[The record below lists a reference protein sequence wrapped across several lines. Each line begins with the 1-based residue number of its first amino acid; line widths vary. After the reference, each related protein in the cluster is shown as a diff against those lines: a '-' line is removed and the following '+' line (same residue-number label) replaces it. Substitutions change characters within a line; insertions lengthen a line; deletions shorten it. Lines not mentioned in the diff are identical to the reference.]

1 MTLGHDVSKLADRPW
16 IPGASENLVRAVA
29 DRTSRGSADAVAA
42 HVDELIEANR
52 VIHERDCINLNPAA
66 NVMNPRAEAALAG
79 GLGSRPSLGYPG
91 AKYETGL
98 EAVEQIEVIAA
109 ELAAE
114 VFGAPYVEIRVASGA
129 MANLTAF
136 MACTQPGDPIIV
148 PPPSIGGHVTHHG
161 AGAAGLYGLDVH
173 YAPIDPDRYT
183 IDVAGLRVM
192 AESVRPK
199 LISVGGSLNLHHH
212 PVAELRAIA
221 DDFGAKVLFDAAHLS
236 GLIAGGVWPNPLA
249 EGAHLMTMSA
259 YKSLGGPPSGLL
271 VGNDATIA
279 ERVEAIAFPGLTANF
294 DVAKTAA
301 LGITLLDWK
310 VCGPAY
316 ATEMRRS
323 AAALADALSRGGVP
337 VYGAPHPTASHQFA
351 IDAASYGGGD
361 AVARRLRR
369 ANLLASGIGLPTD
382 SARGAMGGLRLG
394 TPELVRWGM
403 TASDMPDVASL
414 IARAL
419 ASDAPEE
426 LAAETSALRQRFD
439 TVHFIRS

>member
-1 MTLGHDVSKLADRPW
+1 VTLGHDVSKLADRPW

-161 AGAAGLYGLDVH
+161 AGAAGDADGHLEGRAGRDGFRRRVLVLGLNRQGRVGEIRKQ
-173 YAPIDPDRYT
+173 IDRQILDRQQT
-183 IDVAGLRVM
+183 
-192 AESVRPK
+192 K
-199 LISVGGSLNLHHH
+199 GGHREGGHEH
-212 PVAELRAIA
+212 GDRAIDSKA
-221 DDFGAKVLFDAAHLS
+221 GEHASVHRNRVPGESESAHQPVRSSVS
-236 GLIAGGVWPNPLA
+236 GCSVSFMTRTLA
-249 EGAHLMTMSA
+249 PSESA
-259 YKSLGGPPSGLL
+259 
-271 VGNDATIA
+271 
-279 ERVEAIAFPGLTANF
+279 
-294 DVAKTAA
+294 
-301 LGITLLDWK
+301 
-310 VCGPAY
+310 
-316 ATEMRRS
+316 
-323 AAALADALSRGGVP
+323 
-337 VYGAPHPTASHQFA
+337 GAPT
-351 IDAASYGGGD
+351 I
-361 AVARRLRR
+361 
-369 ANLLASGIGLPTD
+369 T
-382 SARGAMGGLRLG
+382 
-394 TPELVRWGM
+394 T
-403 TASDMPDVASL
+403 
-414 IARAL
+414 
-419 ASDAPEE
+419 
-426 LAAETSALRQRFD
+426 
-439 TVHFIRS
+439 